1 MPLKNNMKIHRELLK
16 AWKRVSNMTVE
27 SESKYSSVF
36 STFTERAIKSKNQV
50 IDQIRS
56 YVWLESTNYP
66 FQNKRSSYNAVLGL

>member
-1 MPLKNNMKIHRELLK
+1 MPFKNNMKIHRELPK
-16 AWKRVSNMTVE
+16 ACMETGVE
-27 SESKYSSVF
+27 SDSKYSSIF

-56 YVWLESTNYP
+56 YVWLESANYP

>member
-1 MPLKNNMKIHRELLK
+1 MPFKNNMKIHKELLK

-27 SESKYSSVF
+27 SESKYSSIF

-56 YVWLESTNYP
+56 
-66 FQNKRSSYNAVLGL
+66 